1 MENRKKKVLRIA
13 TVPLSLDLLLKGQLR
28 MLNEEYE
35 VVAVS
40 SPGKELE
47 KVAGREGVRTVAVG
61 MERRI
66 SLLKD
71 LVSLCRLIKVI
82 RRENPWMVHTVT
94 PKAGLLG
101 MMAAWVCGVPVRV
114 HTFTGLVFPTA
125 CGLKRKILMATD
137 RLTCACATSINP
149 EGKGVMNDLKRFGI
163 TRRDMKIVGNG
174 NINGIDLEFFCRTPE
189 VMEAAAKWRKEGSF
203 TFCFV
208 GRIVGDKGM
217 NELAEAFGKLVTE
230 YPACSLLLVGAF
242 EEKLDPVSPEV
253 KAFFENCGQVEF
265 VGWQDDI
272 RPFLAA
278 SDVFVFPSY
287 REGFPNVVIQAAA
300 MGVPSIVTD
309 INGCNEIICDG
320 VNGVIVPSHDA
331 DRLYEAMKRMRE
343 DGEAW
348 ANMSRKAR
356 ASVAERYERK
366 YVWNEIKKFYAELD
380 K

>member
-66 SLLKD
+66 SLFKD

-82 RRENPWMVHTVT
+82 RREKPWMVHTVT

-189 VMEAAAKWRKEGSF
+189 VMEVAAKWRKEGSF

-217 NELAEAFGKLVTE
+217 NELAEAFGKLVAE
-230 YPACSLLLVGAF
+230 YPACRLLLVGAF

-300 MGVPSIVTD
+300 MDVPSIVTD

-343 DGEAW
+343 DGEVW
-348 ANMSRKAR
+348 ENMSRKAR

-366 YVWNEIKKFYAELD
+366 FVWNEIKKFYAELD